1 MMRLSQQSTCALGA
15 STSNTAAQG
24 VIQTLRR
31 GAHSRASA
39 TAERQQLEKCNVK
52 EGLLLLLFNIN
63 NNITLEL
70 LNNSRLTLGA
80 ANNNKR

>member
-1 MMRLSQQSTCALGA
+1 MIILVGIESVKWIYIRKTTIFKGW
-15 STSNTAAQG
+15 
-24 VIQTLRR
+24 VV
-31 GAHSRASA
+31 
-39 TAERQQLEKCNVK
+39 EKCNVK